1 MGNGYDW
8 TGEHFESKAVS
19 RSEFEALKRYPDYE
33 ELSDGTLT
41 QIEGKKEFRIY
52 CNDVEGCPFG
62 VITSRFCSMLYKVGS
77 RHLAGDYGTSI
88 SS

>member
-19 RSEFEALKRYPDYE
+19 RSEFEALKRFPDYE

-41 QIEGKKEFRIY
+41 RIEGKKEFRIY

-62 VITSRFCSMLYKVGS
+62 VITSGFCSMLS
-77 RHLAGDYGTSI
+77 GDLRLYI
-88 SS
+88 PRAAR

>member
-1 MGNGYDW
+1 LRTGYHLC
-8 TGEHFESKAVS
+8 EN
-19 RSEFEALKRYPDYE
+19 EALKRYPDYE